1 MDRKPLERI
10 LGLSTDWIDEP
21 DGTVTIET
29 YQDVGPILEAN
40 KRQYNDHGD
49 ARTPGK
55 MNFDGLHKVASL
67 PETVLQQWIREDPEV
82 ARKPK
87 LLFQKLND
95 PEFRYFKTTPV
106 RL

>member
-1 MDRKPLERI
+1 
-10 LGLSTDWIDEP
+10 
-21 DGTVTIET
+21 
-29 YQDVGPILEAN
+29 
-40 KRQYNDHGD
+40 
-49 ARTPGK
+49 

-82 ARKPK
+82 ARNPK
-87 LLFQKLND
+87 LIFKKLND